1 MSTYSVAEARNQ
13 LSALIERAEAGED
26 VVITRHGRP
35 VVALRAIER
44 DPLSAGAALAW
55 LRAADRGPSCGRDAA
70 ETLSEIRDEDWR

>member
-35 VVALRAIER
+35 VVALRATGPRER
-44 DPLSAGAALAW
+44 RPVDPDW
-55 LRAADRGPSCGRDAA
+55 LRSRRAPRRPGGLDAG
-70 ETLSEIRDEDWR
+70 TLVSTMRDEDQR